1 MNTKT
6 LALMT
11 LATAT
16 LGWMVTPAG
25 DVAASDKIINWTQ
38 SADLS
43 TLDPSRAP
51 DVASSQIIDQSGQGL
66 YRSGKNNEP
75 KLADAKKVDV
85 SEDGKTWIITL
96 RDNLKWSNG
105 DPVTAQDYVYGWQRT
120 IDPKNA
126 STSANLMYNIENA
139 KALNTG
145 EQTDLSA
152 LGIKALDDKTLQI
165 NLLAPEPMM
174 AKILT
179 EKGFYPQN
187 QAFEAK
193 VGDKYGS
200 TSTDTLYNGP
210 FKVVGWN
217 GSNKSYRLV
226 KNKYYIDAKQVKP
239 KEVHFQTVTDSSTGY
254 NLYQSNKVD
263 YTELSATQI
272 KGVKGKAGYHQIKQ
286 ARTQYLAF
294 NVKTGILSNQTARQ
308 AMQRAINKAAM
319 VKNVM
324 SDSATMSK
332 TFTPVGIVTD
342 PKTKTDFAKANAVKN
357 TGYNTKEAKRL
368 WQKAMKQEGLKKTSL
383 TLLADNDDSSKNQAQ
398 FLQSQLESH
407 LPGLQVT
414 VKTQPK
420 TARVKAMLS
429 SQFEMVLVGWNGD
442 YADPLAF
449 LANWQTGATANFGNW
464 TDENYDAAL
473 TAAQTTDVM
482 DNEARMADLGRAEKI
497 YQTQVP
503 ATTLFDVT
511 NSVMINPKVTGVQIN
526 TVGATFDFTK
536 AVKK

>member
-1 MNTKT
+1 M
-6 LALMT
+6 
-11 LATAT
+11 
-16 LGWMVTPAG
+16 
-25 DVAASDKIINWTQ
+25 
-38 SADLS
+38 
-43 TLDPSRAP
+43 
-51 DVASSQIIDQSGQGL
+51 
-66 YRSGKNNEP
+66 
-75 KLADAKKVDV
+75 
-85 SEDGKTWIITL
+85 
-96 RDNLKWSNG
+96 
-105 DPVTAQDYVYGWQRT
+105 
-120 IDPKNA
+120 
-126 STSANLMYNIENA
+126 
-139 KALNTG
+139 
-145 EQTDLSA
+145 
-152 LGIKALDDKTLQI
+152 
-165 NLLAPEPMM
+165 
-174 AKILT
+174 
-179 EKGFYPQN
+179 
-187 QAFEAK
+187 
-193 VGDKYGS
+193 
-200 TSTDTLYNGP
+200 
-210 FKVVGWN
+210 
-217 GSNKSYRLV
+217 
-226 KNKYYIDAKQVKP
+226 
-239 KEVHFQTVTDSSTGY
+239 
-254 NLYQSNKVD
+254 
-263 YTELSATQI
+263 
-272 KGVKGKAGYHQIKQ
+272 
-286 ARTQYLAF
+286 
-294 NVKTGILSNQTARQ
+294 KTGILSNQTARQ

-342 PKTKTDFAKANAVKN
+342 PKTKTDFAKVNAVKN

-383 TLLADNDDSSKNQAQ
+383 TLLADNHDSSKNQAQ